1 MVEPNTVPLF
11 LLLPFSLNCQLDLIT
26 IKVPLLLFLAGTLGL
41 FTTQVLHVFPS
52 QLSCRDVLSA
62 DPFSMYLQLPSHMPD
77 TLAPSRM
84 GPGTGTPLEVLPQV
98 QPAAQDTLPLF
109 QGIPVPQEGGMLA
122 QLQEEPQSPS
132 PSTRAPT
139 KHRALPAWNPI
150 SWAVPS
156 IVWKFYFLWKLYH
169 SLKSSD
175 FFSSTAKNKAWDKS
189 IWPATAKIQQKAMK
203 RSCHLLCPNIFHFN
217 ATEKEQL
224 GEKTAKN
231 KGFSSSSSNSAVC
244 ELKGHMMLA
253 F

>member
-26 IKVPLLLFLAGTLGL
+26 IKVPLLLSLAGTLGL

-62 DPFSMYLQLPSHMPD
+62 DPFSTYLQLPSHMPD

-132 PSTRAPT
+132 LSTRAPT
-139 KHRALPAWNPI
+139 KHRALPARNPI
-150 SWAVPS
+150 S
-156 IVWKFYFLWKLYH
+156 
-169 SLKSSD
+169 
-175 FFSSTAKNKAWDKS
+175 
-189 IWPATAKIQQKAMK
+189 
-203 RSCHLLCPNIFHFN
+203 
-217 ATEKEQL
+217 
-224 GEKTAKN
+224 
-231 KGFSSSSSNSAVC
+231 
-244 ELKGHMMLA
+244 
-253 F
+253 